1 MQIFNLKMNFSA
13 GCSDFLG
20 GDKAVLLC
28 RKDCFREF
36 DTFVLL
42 IGMFLFLWVYG
53 MPTFALREQLSLI
66 YSIVP

>member
-53 MPTFALREQLSLI
+53 MPTFAFREQLSLI